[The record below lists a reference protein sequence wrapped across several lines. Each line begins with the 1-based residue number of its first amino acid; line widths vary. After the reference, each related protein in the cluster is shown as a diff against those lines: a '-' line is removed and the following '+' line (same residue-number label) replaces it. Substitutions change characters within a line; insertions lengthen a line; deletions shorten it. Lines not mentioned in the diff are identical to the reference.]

1 MTLLFLPTLN
11 ALLNGTSA
19 ILLLLGYYSIRQKHI
34 LAHKTCMLLAF
45 ISSTFFLISYLTYH
59 WQVGSVRFRGSGDI
73 RAVYFSILSSHTLLA
88 VAIVPMAL
96 ATLYRAWTER
106 FDKHKRIARWTL
118 PIWLYVS
125 ITGVM
130 IYWMLYK
137 M

>member
-11 ALLNGTSA
+11 AMLNGISA
-19 ILLLLGYYSIRQKHI
+19 ILLLIGYYSIRHKRI
-34 LAHKTCMLLAF
+34 PAHKTCMLLAL
-45 ISSTFFLISYLTYH
+45 ISSTFFLISYLIYH

-88 VAIVPMAL
+88 A
-96 ATLYRAWTER
+96 ATLPLALITVYRAWNER

-118 PIWLYVS
+118 PVWLYVS

>member
-11 ALLNGTSA
+11 AMLNGISA
-19 ILLLLGYYSIRQKHI
+19 ILLLLGYYSIRHKRI
-34 LAHKTCMLLAF
+34 PAHKTCMLLAL
-45 ISSTFFLISYLTYH
+45 ISSTFFLISYLIYH

-88 VAIVPMAL
+88 A
-96 ATLYRAWTER
+96 ATLPLALITVYRAWNER
-106 FDKHKRIARWTL
+106 FDKHKGIARWTL
-118 PIWLYVS
+118 PVWLYVS

>member
-11 ALLNGTSA
+11 AMLNGISA
-19 ILLLLGYYSIRQKHI
+19 ILLLLGYYSIRHKRI
-34 LAHKTCMLLAF
+34 PAHKTCMLLAL
-45 ISSTFFLISYLTYH
+45 ISSTFFLISYLIYH

-88 VAIVPMAL
+88 A
-96 ATLYRAWTER
+96 ATLPLALITVYRAWNER

-118 PIWLYVS
+118 PVWLYVS